1 MADTQSQPQLSGE
14 NAPGSIREAQEALL
28 GIMEPGEVK
37 PQEEEAAP
45 TEEEESTEEIQ
56 DESLEED
63 DQELK
68 AAEYDEEGSEDQ
80 TDDEEIEEPDS
91 NEPDLY
97 AVTVDGEEHEV
108 TFDELLKGYSRQS
121 DYTKKTQQLSS
132 ERKQLE
138 DLQLRYNSE
147 LSQIQAERQQYVDSL
162 NQMIS
167 DASGPL
173 DKFANINWQSLRDS
187 DPIEYVTKREEF
199 RESQEKVQA
208 LKMEQQQAQQKQA
221 EDSKNMRLK
230 VLQEEHAKLSEVL
243 PEWKDPS
250 AQKQLASKIRNYATS
265 QGFSEEEVASLIDHR
280 SLLVLLKASKYDALE
295 KSNVKAKKLKN
306 KPRVIRPGSPSSKSS
321 SKGKRTAQM
330 KRLQQ
335 SGHVKDATSLFED
348 FVDL

>member
-1 MADTQSQPQLSGE
+1 M
-14 NAPGSIREAQEALL
+14 
-28 GIMEPGEVK
+28 
-37 PQEEEAAP
+37 
-45 TEEEESTEEIQ
+45 
-56 DESLEED
+56 
-63 DQELK
+63 
-68 AAEYDEEGSEDQ
+68 
-80 TDDEEIEEPDS
+80 
-91 NEPDLY
+91 
-97 AVTVDGEEHEV
+97 
-108 TFDELLKGYSRQS
+108 TFDELLKGYSRPS

>member
-68 AAEYDEEGSEDQ
+68 ASEYDEEGSEDQ

-147 LSQIQAERQQYVDSL
+147 LSQIQAERKQYVDSL
-162 NQMIS
+162 KQMSS

-208 LKMEQQQAQQKQA
+208 IKMEQQQAQQKQA